1 MVEYSSMEVDQSF
14 AKIYW
19 TYSCMSKKVL
29 KLISDRQKSIEVNHG
44 QLLKL
49 IIVKQKTIDIIQG
62 QLLKLFSV
70 RKKKCWIYYI
80 IEVITFPRLG
90 VARG

>member
-1 MVEYSSMEVDQSF
+1 
-14 AKIYW
+14 
-19 TYSCMSKKVL
+19 MSKKVL

-70 RKKKCWIYYI
+70 RKKSVEFITLLKLLLSPYYP
-80 IEVITFPRLG
+80 T
-90 VARG
+90 VAIVL